1 MRLTFIINALT
12 PGGAERVLTTLA
24 NHWAEKGWEITII
37 TFDGYPPFYELHP
50 DIDYRPLDL
59 VTVSANWKEAV
70 FFNLKRLWQLR
81 RAIRRSKPEMVICFG
96 VQQNIITA
104 VAAKGLK
111 IPVLVSERNLPESLS
126 GRKLWHKIRPW
137 AYSQSAGLIVQTDA
151 IREYFSKCVKAP
163 IWLIPNPVRPPEIR
177 KTNGAHVLKKDARKT
192 LLAMGRVNEQ
202 KGFDLLIQAFSKV
215 AHKYPDWSL
224 KIWGAI
230 HDKKP
235 AQELENLRDEL
246 GLTDSVELA
255 GVTKQPA
262 EKMMEAD
269 LFALS
274 SRYEGFPNVL
284 CEAMACG
291 LPVISFDCP
300 TGPRAIIRDGVDG
313 LLVPAQ
319 DVSGLAEGLDRLMG
333 DEAYRK
339 SLAARAQEVSDRFSL
354 EKVSRMWEQVI
365 ATTLEKVSEQP

>member
-24 NHWAEKGWEITII
+24 NHWAEKGWQITII

-50 DIDYRPLDL
+50 NIDYRPLDL
-59 VTVSANWKEAV
+59 VTVSANLKEAV
-70 FFNLKRLWQLR
+70 FFNLKRFWQLR
-81 RAIRRSKPEMVICFG
+81 RAIRRSKPEIVISFG
-96 VQQNIITA
+96 VQQNIISA
-104 VAAKGLK
+104 IAAKGLK
-111 IPVLVSERNLPESLS
+111 IPVLISERNLPESLA
-126 GRKLWHKIRPW
+126 GRKLWNTVRPW
-137 AYSQSAGLIVQTDA
+137 AYSLSAGLVVQTEE
-151 IREYFSKCVKAP
+151 IREYFSKNVKAP
-163 IWLIPNPVRPPEIR
+163 IWLIPNPVKAPGVK
-177 KTNGAHVLKKDARKT
+177 KTNGAHALKKDAKKV

-202 KGFDLLIQAFSKV
+202 KGFDMLIRAFSKV
-215 AHKYPDWSL
+215 AHKYPQWSL
-224 KIWGAI
+224 MIWGAI

-235 AQELENLRDEL
+235 ALALESLRDEL
-246 GLTDSVELA
+246 GLTESVHLA

-262 EKMMEAD
+262 EKMMQAD

-313 LLVPAQ
+313 LLVPPQ
-319 DVSGLAEGLDRLMG
+319 DVSGMAEGLDRLMG
-333 DEAYRK
+333 DEPFRK
-339 SLAARAQEVSDRFSL
+339 NLAARAGEILDRFSL
-354 EKVSRMWEQVI
+354 ERISQLWEQAI
-365 ATTLEKVSEQP
+365 AATLEKR

>member
-24 NHWAEKGWEITII
+24 NHWAEKGWDITII

-50 DIDYRPLDL
+50 KIDYHPLDL
-59 VTVSANWKEAV
+59 VTVSANLKEAV
-70 FFNLKRLWQLR
+70 FFNLKRVLHLR
-81 RAIRRSKPEMVICFG
+81 RAIRRSKPEMVIAFG
-96 VQQNIITA
+96 VQQNIITVLA
-104 VAAKGLK
+104 TKGLK
-111 IPVLVSERNLPESLS
+111 IPVLISERNLPESLAS
-126 GRKLWHKIRPW
+126 RKLWHKIRPW
-137 AYSQSAGLIVQTDA
+137 AYSQAAGLVVQTEE
-151 IREYFSKCVKAP
+151 IRDYFAKNVKAP
-163 IWLIPNPVRPPEIR
+163 IWMIPNPVRPPAAP
-177 KTNGAHVLKKDARKT
+177 KTNGAHALAKNSKKV

-215 AHKYPDWSL
+215 APKYPDWSL

-230 HDKKP
+230 HDKQP
-235 AQELENLRDEL
+235 ARELENLRDEL
-246 GLTDSVELA
+246 GLTDSVQLA
-255 GVTKQPA
+255 GVTKEPA
-262 EKMMEAD
+262 EKMLQAD

-313 LLVPAQ
+313 LLVPPQ

-333 DEAYRK
+333 NETYRK
-339 SLAARAQEVSDRFSL
+339 SLATRAQEILDRFSL
-354 EKVSRMWEQVI
+354 EKVSALWEQAI
-365 ATTLEKVSEQP
+365 NGTLEKR